1 MRRIALAL
9 ATLMAATVFSGCS
22 GSDGI
27 DVTATFEDIGDLA
40 NGAPVTMAD
49 IQIGKVKF
57 SRLAG
62 NEAVVTMT
70 IDPEAEVPQGVTA
83 RVRRTSVLGE
93 RIVDIV
99 LPENLSDSTPLLQD
113 GDHIDDTVVR
123 SDLEDL
129 VDEGTDV
136 FSAITASQLAIM
148 IEEGARGF
156 GGQGVELGNLL
167 QNYQQIVHAYAG
179 RSKQISRLIGS
190 LKNFNDTVAAEAESH
205 ARSIVNTER
214 SIAVLNEESGRLE
227 QAILSLNRLARGSKS
242 ILNAHL
248 DEMGRFFSQ
257 TRIILGVLED
267 EQRSI
272 RELLRW
278 APGHNRNTQAV
289 EYVDFNQ
296 VVQDFVICGLND
308 DPNNKARRC
317 KGEGG

>member
-1 MRRIALAL
+1 MKRIALAL
-9 ATLMAATVFSGCS
+9 AALMTATAFAGCS

-49 IQIGKVKF
+49 IKVGQVKF

-70 IDPEAEVPQGVTA
+70 LDPEAEVPQGVTA

-99 LPENLSDSTPLLQD
+99 LPEDLSDSTPLLQD

-136 FSAITASQLAIM
+136 FSAISASQLAIM
-148 IEEGARGF
+148 IEEGAKGF

-167 QNYQQIVHAYAG
+167 QNYQQIVSAYAG

-190 LKNFNDTVAAEAESH
+190 LKNFNETIAADAEAH
-205 ARSIVNTER
+205 AQSVVNTER

-227 QAILSLNRLARGSKS
+227 QAILSLNRLAKGSES
-242 ILNAHL
+242 ILTAHM

-272 RELLRW
+272 RELLKW

-296 VVQDFVICGLND
+296 VVQDFIICGLND

-317 KGEGG
+317 KGGE

>member
-1 MRRIALAL
+1 MRRLAL
-9 ATLMAATVFSGCS
+9 FIATIMAAGVLAGCGSSG
-22 GSDGI
+22 GI

-62 NEAVVTMT
+62 NEAVVTMS

-99 LPENLSDSTPLLQD
+99 LPEDLPDPAPLLQD

-129 VDEGTDV
+129 VDEGSEV
-136 FSAITASQLAIM
+136 LGAISASQLAIM

-156 GGQGVELGNLL
+156 GGQGVALGNLL
-167 QNYQQIVHAYAG
+167 QNYKQIVHAYSG

-190 LKNFNDTVAAEAESH
+190 LKTFNDTVASQADAH
-205 ARSIVNTER
+205 ARAIVNTER
-214 SIAVLNEESGRLE
+214 SIAVLDEESTRLE
-227 QAILSLNRLARGSKS
+227 RAILSLNRLAKGSRS

-257 TRIILGVLED
+257 TRVILGVLED

-272 RELLRW
+272 RELLKW

-296 VVQDFVICGLND
+296 VVQDFVICGFND
-308 DPNNKARRC
+308 DPNNKAREC
-317 KGEGG
+317 KGDG

>member
-1 MRRIALAL
+1 MRRIALSL
-9 ATLMAATVFSGCS
+9 AALMAATIFAGCS

-49 IQIGKVKF
+49 IQIGTVKF

-62 NEAVVTMT
+62 NQAVVTMT

-99 LPENLSDSTPLLQD
+99 LPETLSDSTPLLQD
-113 GDHIDDTVVR
+113 GDHIDNTVVR

-129 VDEGTDV
+129 VAEGTDV
-136 FSAITASQLAIM
+136 VGAISASQLAIM

-167 QNYQQIVHAYAG
+167 ENYEKIVHAYAG

-190 LKNFNDTVAAEAESH
+190 VKNFNDTLAADADAH

-214 SIAVLNEESGRLE
+214 SIEVLDDESARLE
-227 QAILSLNRLARGSKS
+227 RAILSLNRLARGSRS
-242 ILNAHL
+242 ILDDHL
-248 DEMGRFFSQ
+248 DEMSRFFRQ
-257 TRIILGVLED
+257 TRVILGVLED

-272 RELLRW
+272 RELLEW

-296 VVQDFVICGLND
+296 VIQDFVICGLND
-308 DPNNKARRC
+308 DPNNKAREC
-317 KGEGG
+317 KGEGS

>member
-9 ATLMAATVFSGCS
+9 ATIMAAGVFAGCS
-22 GSDGI
+22 GGNGI

-49 IQIGKVKF
+49 IQVGSVKF

-62 NEAVVTMT
+62 NEAVVTMSL
-70 IDPEAEVPQGVTA
+70 DPEAEIPQGVTA

-129 VDEGTDV
+129 VDEGNDV
-136 FSAITASQLAIM
+136 FAAISASQLAIM

-156 GGQGVELGNLL
+156 GGSGVELGNLL
-167 QNYQQIVHAYAG
+167 QNYGSIVHAYAG
-179 RSKQISRLIGS
+179 RSKQISRLIAS
-190 LKNFNDTVAAEAESH
+190 IRRFNDTIAAEADAH

-214 SIAVLNEESGRLE
+214 SLAVLNEESVRLE
-227 QAILSLNRLARGSKS
+227 RAILSLNRLARGSKS
-242 ILNAHL
+242 ILDEHV
-248 DEMGRFFSQ
+248 DEMGRFFYQ
-257 TRIILGVLED
+257 ARVILGVLED

-272 RELLRW
+272 RQLLKW

-317 KGEGG
+317 KGGE

>member
-1 MRRIALAL
+1 MKRIALAL
-9 ATLMAATVFSGCS
+9 AALMAATVFAGCS

-49 IQIGKVKF
+49 IQIGQVKF

-70 IDPEAEVPQGVTA
+70 LDPEAEVPQGVTA

-99 LPENLSDSTPLLQD
+99 LPETLSDSTPLLQD

-136 FSAITASQLAIM
+136 FSAISASQLAIM
-148 IEEGARGF
+148 IEEGAKGF

-190 LKNFNDTVAAEAESH
+190 LKNFNDTLAADADAH
-205 ARSIVNTER
+205 ARSVVNTER

-227 QAILSLNRLARGSKS
+227 QAILSLNRLARGSES

-257 TRIILGVLED
+257 TRVILGVLED

-272 RELLRW
+272 RELLKW

-317 KGEGG
+317 KGGE